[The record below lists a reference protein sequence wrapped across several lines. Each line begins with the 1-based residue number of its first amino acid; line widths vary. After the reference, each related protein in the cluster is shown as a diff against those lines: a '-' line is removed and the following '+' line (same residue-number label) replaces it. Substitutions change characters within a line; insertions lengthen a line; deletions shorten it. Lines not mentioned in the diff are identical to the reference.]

1 MQIIQDIAD
10 LLWSFPVLLFIL
22 GISALISAY
31 LGFMQIRC
39 LFAAIKETFAPQAS
53 LPDADAQSLT
63 PFQAFMNILGG
74 NIGNGALAGVPTAI
88 AFGGPGSI
96 FWMMIMSTFA
106 AVLRF
111 AEVYIAVWSS
121 GRKVSNDT
129 AFGPM
134 RYLQLLPFGLWISFI
149 FGVFALMYSFVSGN
163 MTQCHA
169 VAMALYKAWGI
180 APYITGLSI
189 GLFVMYLLQGGAGRI
204 VSVLNTLVPLKIGL
218 FLLSAGIILVYHV
231 AQIPHALYLMYAYAF
246 SSQALFGGA
255 AGFAVQE
262 AMKVGFQRGFFAHEA
277 GLGTASIAFGDIKN
291 PEPAKNALTSLLSVF
306 ITTHI
311 VCFLVAL
318 TVLVSGVW
326 DNGETSS
333 ALIISAY
340 ETVFGSAS
348 GLIITFLTIN
358 FGMSVLVAYAYI
370 GKLCWDFITQKRF
383 AFLFSL
389 VYAAWAYI
397 GCITDVKVVWALS
410 DIINAGM
417 FFINLLAVIW
427 FLPEVKRGL
436 QLYLKSE
443 KS

>member
-1 MQIIQDIAD
+1 MMYIQQVAD

-22 GISALISAY
+22 GISAVISAY
-31 LGFMQIRC
+31 LGFVQIRC
-39 LFAAIKETFAPQAS
+39 LYSAVKETFAPSTAS
-53 LPDADAQSLT
+53 GSGDSDSLT

-74 NIGNGALAGVPTAI
+74 NIGNGAIAGVPTAI

-96 FWMMIMSTFA
+96 FWMMVMSTFA
-106 AVLRF
+106 AALRF
-111 AEVYIAVWSS
+111 AEVYIAVWSADK
-121 GRKVSNDT
+121 KVPNHK

-134 RYLQLLPFGLWISFI
+134 RYLQLLPLGAGLSFI
-149 FGVFALMYSFVSGN
+149 FGLLAIGYALVSGN

-169 VAMALYKAWGI
+169 VAMAVHKAWGI
-180 APYITGLSI
+180 APYMTGGVI
-189 GLFVMYLLQGGAGRI
+189 GLFAVYLLQGGAGRI

-218 FLLSAGIILVYHV
+218 FLVSAVIILFYHA

-246 SSQALFGGA
+246 TSDAVLGGA
-255 AGFAVQE
+255 AGFAVQQ
-262 AMKVGFQRGFFAHEA
+262 AMMVGFQRGFFAHEA

-340 ETVFGSAS
+340 ETVFGSAA
-348 GLIITFLTIN
+348 GLIIAFLTIN

-370 GKLCWDFITQKRF
+370 GKMCWDFITQKRF

-397 GCITDVKVVWALS
+397 GCVVDVRVVWALS

-417 FFINLLAVIW
+417 FFINLLALVW

-436 QLYLKSE
+436 HLYLKSE
-443 KS
+443 K